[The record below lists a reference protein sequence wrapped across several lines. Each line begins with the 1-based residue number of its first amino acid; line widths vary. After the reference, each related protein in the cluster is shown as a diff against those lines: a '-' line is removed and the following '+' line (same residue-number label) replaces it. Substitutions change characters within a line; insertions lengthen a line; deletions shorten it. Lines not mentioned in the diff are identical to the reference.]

1 MQTFKDIVEVTVV
14 ALVIAILVRTLLVEV
29 FVVQGPSME
38 PTLVDGN
45 RLLVSKIAYKIGEP
59 SRGDVVV
66 LRYPLDPSK
75 DYIKRVVA
83 VGGDII
89 EIRLGRLY
97 INGQLQQESYIEY
110 PGIYNMAAVT
120 VPSDSV
126 FVMGDHRTNSEDSRY
141 FGCVK
146 EEFLKGKAVYII
158 WPLEKIGP
166 VR

>member
-1 MQTFKDIVEVTVV
+1 M
-14 ALVIAILVRTLLVEV
+14 
-29 FVVQGPSME
+29 P
-38 PTLVDGN
+38 
-45 RLLVSKIAYKIGEP
+45 VSYTHLDVYK
-59 SRGDVVV
+59 R
-66 LRYPLDPSK
+66 
-75 DYIKRVVA
+75 
-83 VGGDII
+83 
-89 EIRLGRLY
+89 
-97 INGQLQQESYIEY
+97 Q
-110 PGIYNMAAVT
+110 IYNMAAVT